1 MEEKRW
7 ESCNAEALLEE
18 FFSQDDLRQLAL
30 STGELLGCPLLVLDD
45 TFHIAA
51 HHLPL
56 GFSDALFETAV
67 RRGEISYEAGAIIS
81 RNPMLTAGWADYVQL
96 ADSPYRRRF
105 APLVSAGVRGG
116 MSAAPQIVGLNDT
129 ILRTLRD
136 EPGYWWETYRRTW
149 KRNLKESLLPG
160 AVCGLLLA
168 MEIFSLCHINIAGGQ
183 VAVIA
188 VLVAIILLAGIAQ
201 YLYVQVALLDL
212 SFAGLLKNSLMLFLG
227 YLPRSGLGLL
237 WQLLYWGAV
246 ALFWPISSFVL
257 ILTSLWLPCLLSL
270 MAIYPALEKSFDI
283 EKKIKAIREAQL
295 HGDDDQ

>member
-1 MEEKRW
+1 MSNW
-7 ESCNAEALLEE
+7 
-18 FFSQDDLRQLAL
+18 QQ
-30 STGELLGCPLLVLDD
+30 
-45 TFHIAA
+45 
-51 HHLPL
+51 HLPVL
-56 GFSDALFETAV
+56 PVLLPLC
-67 RRGEISYEAGAIIS
+67 AGAILLFPGETRRGLRAAIA
-81 RNPMLTAGWADYVQL
+81 LGATLLQL
-96 ADSPYRRRF
+96 
-105 APLVSAGVRGG
+105 V
-116 MSAAPQIVGLNDT
+116 
-129 ILRTLRD
+129 
-136 EPGYWWETYRRTW
+136 
-149 KRNLKESLLPG
+149 
-160 AVCGLLLA
+160 
-168 MEIFSLCHINIAGGQ
+168 
-183 VAVIA
+183 
-188 VLVAIILLAGIAQ
+188 VAIVLLAGIAQ

>member
-1 MEEKRW
+1 MGLFTRNFDKPGPGVSPDAPRKKG
-7 ESCNAEALLEE
+7 AAR
-18 FFSQDDLRQLAL
+18 FFEILGRDFSTIWLAGIL
-30 STGELLGCPLLVLDD
+30 AMLGGLPFAAGVWFAVETHSLV
-45 TFHIAA
+45 
-51 HHLPL
+51 
-56 GFSDALFETAV
+56 
-67 RRGEISYEAGAIIS
+67 
-81 RNPMLTAGWADYVQL
+81 
-96 ADSPYRRRF
+96 
-105 APLVSAGVRGG
+105 PLVIAGVLGG
-116 MSAAPQIVGLNDT
+116 MIAAPQIVGLNDT

-168 MEIFSLCHINIAGGQ
+168 MEIFSLCHINIASGQ

-188 VLVAIILLAGIAQ
+188 VLVALILLAGIAQ

-237 WQLLYWGAV
+237 WQLLYWGA
-246 ALFWPISSFVL
+246 SFVL

>member
-1 MEEKRW
+1 ME
-7 ESCNAEALLEE
+7 L
-18 FFSQDDLRQLAL
+18 
-30 STGELLGCPLLVLDD
+30 
-45 TFHIAA
+45 
-51 HHLPL
+51 
-56 GFSDALFETAV
+56 
-67 RRGEISYEAGAIIS
+67 
-81 RNPMLTAGWADYVQL
+81 
-96 ADSPYRRRF
+96 
-105 APLVSAGVRGG
+105 
-116 MSAAPQIVGLNDT
+116 
-129 ILRTLRD
+129 
-136 EPGYWWETYRRTW
+136 
-149 KRNLKESLLPG
+149 
-160 AVCGLLLA
+160 
-168 MEIFSLCHINIAGGQ
+168 FSLCHINIASGQ

-246 ALFWPISSFVL
+246 ALFWPISRFVL
-257 ILTSLWLPCLLSL
+257 ILTSQWLPCLLSL

>member
-1 MEEKRW
+1 MGLFTRNFDKPGPGVSPDAPRKKG
-7 ESCNAEALLEE
+7 AAR
-18 FFSQDDLRQLAL
+18 FFEILGRDFSTIWLAGIL
-30 STGELLGCPLLVLDD
+30 AMLGGLPFAAGVWFAVETHSLV
-45 TFHIAA
+45 
-51 HHLPL
+51 
-56 GFSDALFETAV
+56 
-67 RRGEISYEAGAIIS
+67 
-81 RNPMLTAGWADYVQL
+81 
-96 ADSPYRRRF
+96 
-105 APLVSAGVRGG
+105 PLVIAGVLGG
-116 MSAAPQIVGLNDT
+116 MIAAPQIVGLNDT

-168 MEIFSLCHINIAGGQ
+168 MEIFSLCH
-183 VAVIA
+183 
-188 VLVAIILLAGIAQ
+188 
-201 YLYVQVALLDL
+201 VQVALLDL

>member
-1 MEEKRW
+1 MGLFTRNFDKPGPGVSPDAPRKKG
-7 ESCNAEALLEE
+7 AAR
-18 FFSQDDLRQLAL
+18 FFEILGRDFSTIWLAGIL
-30 STGELLGCPLLVLDD
+30 AMLGGLP
-45 TFHIAA
+45 FAA
-51 HHLPL
+51 QHAR
-56 GFSDALFETAV
+56 D
-67 RRGEISYEAGAIIS
+67 
-81 RNPMLTAGWADYVQL
+81 
-96 ADSPYRRRF
+96 
-105 APLVSAGVRGG
+105 
-116 MSAAPQIVGLNDT
+116 
-129 ILRTLRD
+129 D

-168 MEIFSLCHINIAGGQ
+168 MEIFSLCHINIASGQ

-188 VLVAIILLAGIAQ
+188 VLVALILLAGIAQ

>member
-1 MEEKRW
+1 MGLFTRNFDKPGPGVSPDAPRKKG
-7 ESCNAEALLEE
+7 AAR
-18 FFSQDDLRQLAL
+18 FFEILGRDFSTIWLAGIL
-30 STGELLGCPLLVLDD
+30 AMLGGLPFAAGVWFAVETHSLV
-45 TFHIAA
+45 
-51 HHLPL
+51 
-56 GFSDALFETAV
+56 
-67 RRGEISYEAGAIIS
+67 
-81 RNPMLTAGWADYVQL
+81 
-96 ADSPYRRRF
+96 
-105 APLVSAGVRGG
+105 PLVIAGVLGG
-116 MSAAPQIVGLNDT
+116 MIAAPQIVGLNDT

-160 AVCGLLLA
+160 AVCG
-168 MEIFSLCHINIAGGQ
+168 
-183 VAVIA
+183 
-188 VLVAIILLAGIAQ
+188 
-201 YLYVQVALLDL
+201 ALLDL

-227 YLPRSGLGLL
+227 YLPRSSLGLL

>member
-1 MEEKRW
+1 MGLFTRNFDKPGPGVSPDAPRKKG
-7 ESCNAEALLEE
+7 AAR
-18 FFSQDDLRQLAL
+18 FFEILGRDFSTIWLAGIL
-30 STGELLGCPLLVLDD
+30 AMLGGLPFAAGVWFAVETHSLV
-45 TFHIAA
+45 
-51 HHLPL
+51 
-56 GFSDALFETAV
+56 
-67 RRGEISYEAGAIIS
+67 
-81 RNPMLTAGWADYVQL
+81 
-96 ADSPYRRRF
+96 
-105 APLVSAGVRGG
+105 PLVIAGVLGG
-116 MSAAPQIVGLNDT
+116 MIAAPQIVGLNDT

-136 EPGYWWETYRRTW
+136 EPGYWWE
-149 KRNLKESLLPG
+149 S
-160 AVCGLLLA
+160 
-168 MEIFSLCHINIAGGQ
+168 
-183 VAVIA
+183 
-188 VLVAIILLAGIAQ
+188 
-201 YLYVQVALLDL
+201 YVQVALLDM